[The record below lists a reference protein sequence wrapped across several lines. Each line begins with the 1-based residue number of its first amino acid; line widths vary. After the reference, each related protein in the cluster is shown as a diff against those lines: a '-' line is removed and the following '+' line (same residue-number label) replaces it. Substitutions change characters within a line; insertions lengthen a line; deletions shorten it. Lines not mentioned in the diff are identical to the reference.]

1 VKLHVWRRTFKGL
14 VFIMSFSKFAN
25 MLPPMKKE
33 LELFVLNI
41 PRKIC
46 QNALLVQINLLKVVK
61 NGTRLALKLV

>member
-1 VKLHVWRRTFKGL
+1 
-14 VFIMSFSKFAN
+14 MSFSKFAN